1 MKKFTLVAAMTAG
14 LVASAGPAM
23 AEPVSPADAP
33 SAIAVAGSSSED
45 VFCAVIKFLKGGWAG
60 RVTDCSF

>member
-1 MKKFTLVAAMTAG
+1 MKKFTVVAAMTAA
-14 LVASAGPAM
+14 LVASTGPAM
-23 AEPVSPADAP
+23 AQPVFPADAP
-33 SAIAVAGSSSED
+33 SATVVAGSSSED

>member
-1 MKKFTLVAAMTAG
+1 MKKFVVVAAITAG
-14 LVASAGPAM
+14 LVASTGSAM
-23 AEPVSPADAP
+23 AQPASAAAP
-33 SAIAVAGSSSED
+33 PATVVVGSSSAD

>member
-1 MKKFTLVAAMTAG
+1 MKKFVVVAAMTAG
-14 LVASAGPAM
+14 LVASTGSAM
-23 AEPVSPADAP
+23 AQPASAAAAP
-33 SAIAVAGSSSED
+33 SATAVAGSSSAD